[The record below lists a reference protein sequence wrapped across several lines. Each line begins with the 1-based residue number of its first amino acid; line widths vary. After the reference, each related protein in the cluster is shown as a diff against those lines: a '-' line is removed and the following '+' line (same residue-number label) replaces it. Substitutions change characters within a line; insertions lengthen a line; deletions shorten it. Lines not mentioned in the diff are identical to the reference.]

1 MELRQIRYFLAVAEA
16 RHFTKAAQTLG
27 ISQSTLSA
35 QVKELE
41 RDLGTPLFDRTGRAV
56 RLSEAGKAFLE
67 HAARAV
73 RDAEAGRDA

>member
-16 RHFTKAAQTLG
+16 GHFTKAAETLG

-41 RDLGTPLFDRTGRAV
+41 QGVP
-56 RLSEAGKAFLE
+56 
-67 HAARAV
+67 
-73 RDAEAGRDA
+73 